1 MNLRRTTFKNLD
13 PRELPN
19 YSPAEAARYL
29 RMPTS
34 TLRTWIFGQQK
45 DGRGAM
51 TPVLQLPDP
60 SKKFL
65 SFVNLV
71 EAHVLFSIRKH
82 HNLPLPKIR
91 KAVRYLQNNMGSKH
105 PLVEH
110 KFEVSGYDLFIKHL
124 GKLINVSQ
132 DGQTAMSGVL
142 KVYLRRIEWDE
153 AGLAKKLFPYILH
166 GVPESEQPKSIII
179 DPTIS
184 GGRPVLAGTG
194 IATRV
199 VAERFLA
206 GESPDVLAK
215 DYNRSRPEI
224 DEILRCEI
232 QLAA

>member
-51 TPVLQLPDP
+51 FPVLQLPDP
-60 SKKFL
+60 RKKLL
-65 SFVNLV
+65 SFINLV
-71 EAHVLFSIRKH
+71 EAHILFSIRKD
-82 HNLPLPKIR
+82 HNLPLPSVR
-91 KAVRYLQNNMGSKH
+91 KALRYLQNNMGSKH
-105 PLVEH
+105 PLVEN
-110 KFEVSGYDLFIKHL
+110 KFEVSGRDLFIKRL
-124 GKLINVSQ
+124 GELINVSSE
-132 DGQTAMSGVL
+132 GQIAMADVL
-142 KVYLRRIEWDE
+142 KVYLHRIEWDE
-153 AGLAKKLFPYILH
+153 AGLAKKLFPYVLH
-166 GVPESEQPKSIII
+166 GVPESEQPKSILI

-206 GESPDVLAK
+206 GESPDDLAK
-215 DYNRSRPEI
+215 DYNRSRNEI
-224 DEILRCEI
+224 DEIVRCETK
-232 QLAA
+232 LVA